1 MRVLSC
7 LWFLTISAFILF
19 LLEHPRAQM
28 PGDTVGWTQYEYQS
42 NSACGNRIAVDGAGT
57 IHVTWMKGTNNNTQR
72 HVYFNCK
79 TSIGWLVIGTGMQ
92 VSEATGAGYP
102 CLDILPDN
110 RAAIFYHRAP
120 TNNESLFVAVDAA
133 SCQGFFD
140 YYVPPNRLTSTHRYI
155 WPNAA
160 IDNSSRMHLVATWNN
175 PNSGGWRDFMYAR
188 SNNGG
193 TTWTS
198 IQVVDTLKTMSP
210 IAVASPVSD
219 KVAIVYS
226 HPVDIT
232 SQMKNDIYYI
242 MSNDGTTWDFV
253 NGKINVSGYG
263 QGDSLFAFADL
274 DAVFDYDDRLHIIW
288 VSSRIVGDNTPIGPV
303 YLYHYVDDPGTIVEV
318 THYNQDDTCDA
329 GPWNYV
335 INKKSLA
342 ASPSGGIYTVYTRLD
357 CADTSASGEANG
369 ELYAQASFDGGLTWG
384 LPTNITNTPSPGCVQ
399 PDCRSEIYP
408 SMAEKA
414 DDYLHIFYV
423 GYRGYGAPQHLMLY
437 YAFPT
442 ALLGATEP
450 AEVPRNFTLYQNYPN
465 PFNAATTIGFDLT
478 RAGQV
483 RLEVFDITGAK
494 VATLLDERKTAGHY
508 EVIWDASGQT
518 SGIYFARLECEGL
531 FRSVKLILLK

>member
-1 MRVLSC
+1 
-7 LWFLTISAFILF
+7 
-19 LLEHPRAQM
+19 
-28 PGDTVGWTQYEYQS
+28 
-42 NSACGNRIAVDGAGT
+42 
-57 IHVTWMKGTNNNTQR
+57 
-72 HVYFNCK
+72 VY
-79 TSIGWLVIGTGMQ
+79 
-92 VSEATGAGYP
+92 TGAGYP
-102 CLDILPDN
+102 SLDIYSDN
-110 RAAIFYHRAP
+110 RAAIFYHRAS

-140 YYVPPNRLTSTHRYI
+140 YYFPPNRLTSTHRYI
-155 WPNAA
+155 WPCGAVDRNGK
-160 IDNSSRMHLVATWNN
+160 IHIVANYPAPT
-175 PNSGGWRDFMYAR
+175 GTITHDFMYIR
-188 SNNGG
+188 STDGG
-193 TTWTS
+193 PTWTPL
-198 IQVVDTLKTMSP
+198 QVVDTLTTISS
-210 IAVASPVSD
+210 IVTASKVSD

-226 HPVDIT
+226 HPVDAT

-253 NGKINVSGYG
+253 NGKVNATGYG
-263 QGDSLFAFADL
+263 QGDSLFAYADL
-274 DAVFDYDDRLHIIW
+274 DVVFDYNDRLHIIW
-288 VSSRIVGDNTPIGPV
+288 VSSRIVGDYTPIGPV
-303 YLYHYVDDPGTIVEV
+303 YLYHYVNDPGAIVELD
-318 THYNQDDTCDA
+318 HYNGGDSCDP
-329 GPWNYV
+329 GPWNYA
-335 INKKSLA
+335 INKMSLA
-342 ASPSGGIYTVYTRLD
+342 ASLSGGIYTAYTRLD
-357 CADTSASGEANG
+357 CADTSAAGDLNG
-369 ELYAQASFDGGLTWG
+369 ELFAQASFDGGLTWG